1 MQVRKRDGR
10 LTEFDSAKI
19 EQAVLKAFQAVDG
32 EITNYAHEKAKNIA
46 AYVESACQS
55 SSVIDIETIQ
65 DYVENGL
72 MSCKRKDVARA
83 YIKYRDERNRKRLQK
98 SKIRNIVREKL
109 FAENVENQNANM
121 DEHSFGGRMGSAL
134 SAVMKEEAL
143 EDDLIS
149 QMARDHHFNNEIYIQ
164 DLDHYAVG
172 DHNCLSLPIDPLL
185 EHGFAVRQT
194 SVRPANSISTAL
206 QLIAVLFQ
214 IQSLQQFGR
223 LNSAC

>member
-1 MQVRKRDGR
+1 MNLKMAFAFIAPLNKINKSQSQNNLTTEDKKQMQVKKRDGR

-149 QMARDHHFNNEIYIQ
+149 QMARDHHLIMKSIFKILI
-164 DLDHYAVG
+164 
-172 DHNCLSLPIDPLL
+172 IM
-185 EHGFAVRQT
+185 R
-194 SVRPANSISTAL
+194 SVTTIVFL
-206 QLIAVLFQ
+206 CQLTH
-214 IQSLQQFGR
+214 
-223 LNSAC
+223 C